1 MIKRYAFDV
10 IGEIFFGSMFGF
22 LKNSMD
28 HNAYIA
34 SLDACMPVL
43 CISAIGP
50 TYLRPLI
57 TASSILV
64 PAVFKAV
71 RAMDGIRKAAISATN
86 NHIQDKEQGAAPQK
100 DILFQLLHIV
110 REKGEKAN
118 FGTSEATLEA
128 YTAM

>member
-1 MIKRYAFDV
+1 
-10 IGEIFFGSMFGF
+10 MFGF
-22 LKNSMD
+22 LENSMD

-34 SLDACMPVL
+34 SLDACMPLL
-43 CISAIGP
+43 CISAVGP

-57 TASSILV
+57 MGSSILV

-71 RAMDGIRKAAISATN
+71 KAIDGIRKAAIAATN
-86 NHIQDKEQGAAPQK
+86 KRMLNMEQGYALQN
-100 DILFQLLHIV
+100 DILLQLLNIV

-118 FGTSEATLEA
+118 FGKLEATLEA